1 MPPILFA
8 RNSLYLG
15 SKTESKLPLSKGN
28 YYKASSYTKIRYSYF
43 FSCCYGGLEQQS
55 QLGHI
60 DLFYGDETG
69 VSESGYVPLW
79 LAAKR

>member
-1 MPPILFA
+1 M
-8 RNSLYLG
+8 S
-15 SKTESKLPLSKGN
+15 
-28 YYKASSYTKIRYSYF
+28 TKKEQLAL
-43 FSCCYGGLEQQS
+43 LEQQS